1 MNSAAH
7 FVGAASIELAF
18 ALLCLSA
25 VKIYKD
31 AQIHCPDGNTN
42 YCCYKFLEVV

>member
-31 AQIHCPDGNTN
+31 AQIHCLVETQTT
-42 YCCYKFLEVV
+42 VVINF